1 MLTLSHSGD
10 DLAKSLG
17 VLTISRTP
25 KEHFSDKVSNS
36 VNISCFFFYF
46 FFFLCC
52 CYCYRVV
59 GGELLSVNIGRV
71 LSLAI

>member
-36 VNISCFFFYF
+36 VNISFLFLLFFV
-46 FFFLCC
+46 LLLLQSS
-52 CYCYRVV
+52 R
-59 GGELLSVNIGRV
+59 GGAVISEHQ
-71 LSLAI
+71 

>member
-36 VNISCFFFYF
+36 VNISCFFSTFSSF
-46 FFFLCC
+46 C
-52 CYCYRVV
+52 VAV
-59 GGELLSVNIGRV
+59 IVTE
-71 LSLAI
+71 